1 MSTFILK
8 CKVLDFLPDMQINH
22 ISFNLEMH
30 LKFTPV
36 VFLVSLERK
45 EKKTQIKIKSLIDEG
60 GKRHQMK
67 FGTLALT
74 LHTTQCAMLCQ
85 FSGKKPFVQIKDS
98 LFFCCA
104 RASTWRMQY
113 VEAAIPWSKLDPFQA
128 RTPLFLDIIINEQ
141 SYRGQS

>member
-1 MSTFILK
+1 MPTFILK

-30 LKFTPV
+30 IV
-36 VFLVSLERK
+36 LVSLGRKEK
-45 EKKTQIKIKSLIDEG
+45 EKKTQIKSLIDEG

-128 RTPLFLDIIINEQ
+128 RTPLFLDLIPKSGHTWARYNV
-141 SYRGQS
+141 

>member
-8 CKVLDFLPDMQINH
+8 CKVCILLPDMQINH

-30 LKFTPV
+30 LKFTTV
-36 VFLVSLERK
+36 VVLVSLERK

-128 RTPLFLDIIINEQ
+128 RTPLFLDMIINEW

>member
-45 EKKTQIKIKSLIDEG
+45 ENTNKNKKSHRRGGKKTPNEIWDLSFDITYYTVCYAVPVFRE
-60 GKRHQMK
+60 
-67 FGTLALT
+67 
-74 LHTTQCAMLCQ
+74 
-85 FSGKKPFVQIKDS
+85 
-98 LFFCCA
+98 
-104 RASTWRMQY
+104 
-113 VEAAIPWSKLDPFQA
+113 EAIRLD
-128 RTPLFLDIIINEQ
+128 
-141 SYRGQS
+141 